1 MIGIGGGSSMD
12 VAKAI
17 SVMLCND
24 GSSRE
29 YQGWDLP
36 KNEGIYKVGIP
47 TISRIWFQAS
57 RTTVLMGKD
66 RKFGINSDYSMFNA
80 IILDSNLIS
89 MFLKIKDFIQNG
101 LLHSLCGKSRGNY
114 D

>member
-17 SVMLCND
+17 SQCYVMMV
-24 GSSRE
+24 
-29 YQGWDLP
+29 LP
-36 KNEGIYKVGIP
+36 ENIRVGICQKEGIYKVGIP
-47 TISRIWFQAS
+47 TIAGSGSEAS

-80 IILDSNLIS
+80 IILDI
-89 MFLKIKDFIQNG
+89 I
-101 LLHSLCGKSRGNY
+101 
-114 D
+114 